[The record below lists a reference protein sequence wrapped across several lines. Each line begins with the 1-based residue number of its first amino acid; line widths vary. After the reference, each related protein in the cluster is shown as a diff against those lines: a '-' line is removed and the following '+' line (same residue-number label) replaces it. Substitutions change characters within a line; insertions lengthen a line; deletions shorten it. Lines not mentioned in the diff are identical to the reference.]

1 MVVQGS
7 MNKSILNLCAACTGD
22 YRGSHNCQWVKYII
36 LIFSEAAHSLKYE
49 RVNIK
54 LCVYCQSE
62 MWHSNV
68 EMRLNFF
75 VCGESGLS
83 ESLGGQ
89 GGLLKR
95 CRASYMVSFRIS
107 GDLEKAGKCE

>member
-1 MVVQGS
+1 MAVQGS

-22 YRGSHNCQWVKYII
+22 YRGSHNHQWVKYII
-36 LIFSEAAHSLKYE
+36 WIFSEAAQSLKYE

-62 MWHSNV
+62 TWHSNV
-68 EMRLNFF
+68 KMRLNFF

-83 ESLGGQ
+83 ESLGGR
-89 GGLLKR
+89 GGGG
-95 CRASYMVSFRIS
+95 Y
-107 GDLEKAGKCE
+107 